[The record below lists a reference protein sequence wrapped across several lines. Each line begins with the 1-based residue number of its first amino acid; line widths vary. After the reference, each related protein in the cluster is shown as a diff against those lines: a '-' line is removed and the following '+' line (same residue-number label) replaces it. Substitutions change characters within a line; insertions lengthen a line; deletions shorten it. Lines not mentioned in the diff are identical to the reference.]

1 MRGRVI
7 GNISNLYK
15 VKTDKEVYLC
25 CARGKLKQENN
36 KLLVG
41 DIVEIDQEQKI
52 IDKIYP
58 RKNELIRPPISNVDQ
73 AIIVVS
79 VMKPKLDLY
88 LLDRLISII
97 SYHDVEIIICFTK
110 LDLLENKS
118 DLKEIMDYYQKIGYS
133 VTNNNDIDKLKELLK
148 NKVTVVAGQS
158 GVGKSSLLNKLNPEF
173 NLITDEISRSLRRG
187 KNTTKH
193 VELLEIESGLVADT
207 PGFSMASLEQMS
219 KEEIRDSFKEFDLYK
234 DDCQYRDCYH
244 INENNCAVKQADIL
258 ESRYQNYCKFIKEK
272 DE

>member
-15 VKTDKEVYLC
+15 IKTDQEVYSC
-25 CARGKLKQENN
+25 CARGKLKQDNN

-41 DIVEIDQEQKI
+41 DIVEIDLEQKI

-58 RKNELIRPPISNVDQ
+58 RKNELLRPAIANVDQ
-73 AIIVVS
+73 AIIVIS
-79 VMKPKLDLY
+79 VVKPKLDVY

-97 SYHDVEIIICFTK
+97 SFHDIDIIICFTK
-110 LDLLENKS
+110 LDLLENKVET
-118 DLKEIMDYYQKIGYS
+118 KKIMDYYKKIGYP
-133 VTNNNDIDKLKELLK
+133 VIDNNDITKLKELLN

-158 GVGKSSLLNKLNPEF
+158 GVGKSSLLNKLNPNF
-173 NLITDEISRSLRRG
+173 NLIIDEVSRSLRRG

-193 VELLEIESGLVADT
+193 VELLEIESGLIADT
-207 PGFSMASLEQMS
+207 PGFSMASLEQMT
-219 KEEIRDSFKEFDLYK
+219 KEQIRDSFKEFELYK
-234 DDCQYRDCYH
+234 NNCQYRDCYH
-244 INENNCAVKQADIL
+244 INENNCAIKKANIL